1 MFLQNLD
8 DLDSIIQPILRAG
21 RIPGAAISVVNHDR
35 MVFAKG
41 YGYRDVE
48 ASLAVTSDSV
58 YPIASTTKAMNAT
71 LIGMLVDEGKLAWD
85 TPVQEYLPRFRLGD
99 ALISSQVTLR
109 DLLAMRTGLP
119 RHDWLWVEHAI
130 DRANLVE
137 RLRYLE
143 LSAGFREKFQ
153 YNNMTSTT
161 AGYISEV
168 VTGKRWE
175 VLAQERLLGPLGMS
189 HTTFKLPATDN
200 VTRSYHENS
209 HREVV
214 LTKRLAGEVT
224 APSGGAIHSTV
235 EDMARW
241 LMFNLSGGRAPEGQL
256 IEPKTLKELQSPQWA
271 ARTDASCPSP
281 NATYAMG
288 WYVDTYNGRNR
299 LLHGG
304 YLHDVSSEVSL
315 FPDDAIGIVSFTN
328 FGPPGLARTINQS
341 VFDALMGFKPVQSV
355 EDKLAEYERKIRET
369 LERNAAVRRVPNTS
383 PSHLLA
389 DYAGVYKHRGY
400 GDIEIQ
406 CNVQELVL
414 RRGALEVGL
423 QHWHYDA
430 WIAKDTGMFP
440 LHTPH
445 AFDPASRLL
454 FETSADGEIT
464 AVSIRLEPTVSPIR
478 FEK

>member
-8 DLDSIIQPILRAG
+8 DLDSIVQPLLRAG
-21 RIPGAAISVVNHDR
+21 RVPGAAIAVVNRDR

-48 ASLAVTSDSV
+48 AKLSVTSETV

-85 TPVQEYLPRFRLGD
+85 TPVQEYLPRFRVGES
-99 ALISSQVTLR
+99 LISSQVTLR

-119 RHDWLWVEHAI
+119 RHDWLWIEQAI
-130 DRANLVE
+130 DRPALVE

-153 YNNMTSTT
+153 YNNMTAST
-161 AGYISEV
+161 AGHIAEI
-168 VTGKRWE
+168 VTGRSWE
-175 VLAQERLLGPLGMS
+175 SLVRERILGPLGMS
-189 HTTFKLPATDN
+189 RTTFTLPATGN

-209 HREVV
+209 QREVV
-214 LTKRLAGEVT
+214 LTKRLASEVT
-224 APSGGAIHSTV
+224 APSGGAVHSTV

-256 IEPKTLKELQSPQWA
+256 IEPKTLKELLSPHWA
-271 ARTDASCPSP
+271 ARTDPSCPSP
-281 NATYAMG
+281 NAAYAMG
-288 WYVDTYNGRNR
+288 WYVDAYNGRNR

-328 FGPPGLARTINQS
+328 FGPPGLSRTINQYA
-341 VFDALMGFKPVQSV
+341 FDALMGFKPVQSV
-355 EDKLAEYERKIRET
+355 EDKLAEYEKKVRET
-369 LERNAAVRRVPNTS
+369 RERNAAVRRVPNTS
-383 PSHLLA
+383 PSHPLA
-389 DYAGVYKHRGY
+389 DYTGVYNHRGY
-400 GDIEIQ
+400 GEIEIRR
-406 CNVQELVL
+406 NAEELVF
-414 RRGALEVGL
+414 RRGALEVAL

-430 WIAKDTGMFP
+430 WIAKDMGIFP
-440 LHTPH
+440 LHSQH
-445 AFDPASRLL
+445 AFEPASRLV
-454 FETSADGEIT
+454 FETSADGEI
-464 AVSIRLEPTVSPIR
+464 AALSIRLEPAVSPIR

>member
-8 DLDSIIQPILRAG
+8 DLDSIIQPILKAG
-21 RIPGAAISVVNHDR
+21 RIPGAAIAVVNHDR

-41 YGYRDVE
+41 YGYRDAE
-48 ASLAVTSDSV
+48 ARLSATSETV

-99 ALISSQVTLR
+99 ALISAQVTLR

-130 DRANLVE
+130 DRASLVA

-161 AGYISEV
+161 AGHIAEV

-175 VLAQERLLGPLGMS
+175 ALAQERLFGPLGMS
-189 HTTFKLPATDN
+189 CTVFKAPATGN

-214 LTKRLAGEVT
+214 LSKGLAGEVT
-224 APSGGAIHSTV
+224 APSGGAVHSTV

-241 LMFNLSGGRAPEGQL
+241 LVFNLSGGRGPEGQL
-256 IEPKTLKELQSPQWA
+256 IEPQTLKELQSPHWA
-271 ARTDASCPSP
+271 ARTDPSCPSP
-281 NATYAMG
+281 NAAYAMG
-288 WYVDTYNGRNR
+288 WNVDTYNGRSR

-328 FGPPGLARTINQS
+328 FGPPGLARTINQH
-341 VFDALMGFKPVQSV
+341 VFDALMGFKSVQSV
-355 EDKLAEYERKIRET
+355 EDKLAEYEKKILET
-369 LERNAAVRRVPNTS
+369 RERNAAVRRIANTS
-383 PSHLLA
+383 PSHPLA

-400 GDIEIQ
+400 GEIEIRRDG
-406 CNVQELVL
+406 QELVF

-430 WIAKDTGMFP
+430 WIAKDIGIFP
-440 LHTPH
+440 LHAQH
-445 AFDPASRLL
+445 AFEPASRLQ
-454 FETSADGEIT
+454 FETSADGEIVT
-464 AVSIRLEPTVSPIR
+464 VSIRLEPTVSPIR

>member
-8 DLDSIIQPILRAG
+8 DLDFIIQPILKAG
-21 RIPGAAISVVNHDR
+21 RIPGAAIAVVNRDR

-48 ASLAVTSDSV
+48 AKLSVTSETV

-71 LIGMLVDEGKLAWD
+71 LIGMLVDERKLAWD

-99 ALISSQVTLR
+99 SLISSQITLR

-119 RHDWLWVEHAI
+119 RHDWLWTEHAI
-130 DRANLVE
+130 DRASLVE
-137 RLRYLE
+137 CLRYLE
-143 LSAGFREKFQ
+143 LSAGFRDKFQ

-161 AGYISEV
+161 AGHIAEV
-168 VTGKRWE
+168 VSGKPWE
-175 VLAQERLLGPLGMS
+175 CLAQEKLLGPLGMS
-189 HTTFKLPATDN
+189 NTTFKLPATGN

-209 HREVV
+209 QREVV
-214 LTKRLAGEVT
+214 LSKGLAGEVT

-241 LMFNLSGGRAPEGQL
+241 LMFNLSGGRGPGGQL
-256 IEPKTLKELQSPQWA
+256 IEPKTLKELQSPHWA
-271 ARTDASCPSP
+271 ARTDPTCPSP
-281 NATYAMG
+281 NAAYAMG

-328 FGPPGLARTINQS
+328 FGPPGLARTINQYA
-341 VFDALMGFKPVQSV
+341 FDALMGFKPVQSV
-355 EDKLAEYERKIRET
+355 EDKLAEYEKKIRET
-369 LERNAAVRRVPNTS
+369 RERNAAVRRVPNTS
-383 PSHLLA
+383 PSHPLA

-400 GDIEIQ
+400 GAIEIQ
-406 CNVQELVL
+406 CNGEELGF
-414 RRGALEVGL
+414 RRGALEVVL

-430 WIAKDTGMFP
+430 WIAKDIGIMP
-440 LHTPH
+440 LHIQH
-445 AFDPASRLL
+445 AFEPASPLL
-454 FETSADGEIT
+454 FETSADGEIA
-464 AVSIRLEPTVSPIR
+464 AVSIRLEPAVSPIR